1 VVGGGF
7 RRIFVTC
14 RVEWVE
20 DGPTVRVAVSGTVD
34 SASARRMSAEIAS
47 HVGIDGVEVVEVDA
61 SSATL
66 EPAGAQVLE
75 ELARRFSGA
84 GQRLVVT
91 AGVHEGD
98 RATALR

>member
-1 VVGGGF
+1 VSC
-7 RRIFVTC
+7 T
-14 RVEWVE
+14 VEWVE
-20 DGPTVRVAVSGTVD
+20 DGQTVRVAVAGTVD
-34 SASARRMSAEIAS
+34 SASARRVSAEIAS

-66 EPAGAQVLE
+66 EPAGSQVLE

-91 AGVHEGD
+91 DRAHGGD
-98 RATALR
+98 RAAALR